1 MIDHLYY
8 GDTASP
14 MPPHR
19 GGSPVSPSQP
29 SMAAKPSPSQPSL
42 AARNSVRGIVRI
54 DPKVI
59 EHHLRRIY
67 ERENPA
73 GAWIESGMYRAVRDI
88 LESAVD
94 EGAPSS
100 RQAAVSPL
108 PSSSPSPD
116 LAAALKRSADV
127 FAAHK
132 VHRIQQDMARLLVD
146 DQGNLR
152 SFREWRE
159 LVTPIAAHQVGPWL
173 QTEYSTAVLR
183 AQQAVE
189 WQQFEAEADVLPNL
203 RWVPSTAVHP
213 GADHQ
218 VFWNTILP
226 IHHPFWDQHRPGDR
240 WNCHCSLEA
249 TDEHP
254 TAPPKGFELRG
265 NGPQPGLNEN
275 PGKTGRLF
283 AQSHPY
289 FPQTCAQCAFYQ
301 GGIASGFKNQEKDCQ
316 NCPFIQGCIN
326 ATRPIDGLLAM
337 YDGKTK
343 TYKGEEWCID
353 IESANGNLMIAKKRI
368 EQAKKGKTEM
378 EKFLKEREMSRVIAR
393 NGHNVEYREES
404 QVHGDTFDIFI
415 DGIPADL
422 KKLTSGAG
430 DLHKHCRKAFKDQ
443 GAKIVVFSLPERN
456 EDYSKALSSAY
467 NKYHHL
473 GQIWVYYQDESIEKY
488 HNKKETT

>member
-1 MIDHLYY
+1 
-8 GDTASP
+8 
-14 MPPHR
+14 
-19 GGSPVSPSQP
+19 
-29 SMAAKPSPSQPSL
+29 MAAKSSPSQPSL
-42 AARNSVRGIVRI
+42 AARNSVHGAVTI
-54 DPKVI
+54 DQKVI

-94 EGAPSS
+94 QGTSS
-100 RQAAVSPL
+100 SQQAAVSPL
-108 PSSSPSPD
+108 PASSPSPD
-116 LAAALKRSADV
+116 LADALKRSADV

-189 WQQFEAEADVLPNL
+189 WQQFEAEADVFPNL

-254 TAPPKGFELRG
+254 TAPPKGYELRG
-265 NGPQPGLNEN
+265 NGPQPSLNEN

-289 FPQTCAQCAFYQ
+289 FPQSCAQCAFYQ

-316 NCPFIQGCIN
+316 NCRFIPIPNESTIN
-326 ATRPIDGLLAM
+326 KERNLETYQEKLQDPNYVDVMFDEVSGGVKATHKGHNFNEKNGWYEKQTQFVGFKAGHSVILENEPHNHFNQKSAEGSW
-337 YDGKTK
+337 DGKTFEIAGAENATK
-343 TYKGEEWCID
+343 TNIRNALKHC
-353 IESANGNLMIAKKRI
+353 AKKPNVKI
-368 EQAKKGKTEM
+368 AVLFFPNNNFDAEEFNNGLSMYCGLEGTSQYKEFDLIYCIQGNEIIHIKKAK
-378 EKFLKEREMSRVIAR
+378 R
-393 NGHNVEYREES
+393 
-404 QVHGDTFDIFI
+404 
-415 DGIPADL
+415 
-422 KKLTSGAG
+422 
-430 DLHKHCRKAFKDQ
+430 
-443 GAKIVVFSLPERN
+443 
-456 EDYSKALSSAY
+456 
-467 NKYHHL
+467 
-473 GQIWVYYQDESIEKY
+473 
-488 HNKKETT
+488 

>member
-1 MIDHLYY
+1 M
-8 GDTASP
+8 
-14 MPPHR
+14 
-19 GGSPVSPSQP
+19 
-29 SMAAKPSPSQPSL
+29 SPSQPSL

-67 ERENPA
+67 ERENPS

-94 EGAPSS
+94 EGTSS
-100 RQAAVSPL
+100 SQQAAVSPVANGQQ
-108 PSSSPSPD
+108 PS

-173 QTEYSTAVLR
+173 ETEYSTAVLR

-249 TDEHP
+249 TDEQP
-254 TAPPKGFELRG
+254 TAPPKGYELRG

-275 PGKTGRLF
+275 PAKTGRLF

-301 GGIASGFKNQEKDCQ
+301 GGIANGFKNQERDC
-316 NCPFIQGCIN
+316 IQCRQLAGLIKLSPKEKHEIYEKPLEEQFEEFMPGHFPHSIKIHVL
-326 ATRPIDGLLAM
+326 RPRTGDYERVLDAAKLYAQQSEVLILPEIHKSEKAIRQRLGL
-337 YDGKTK
+337 KSET
-343 TYKGEEWCID
+343 
-353 IESANGNLMIAKKRI
+353 AN
-368 EQAKKGKTEM
+368 
-378 EKFLKEREMSRVIAR
+378 
-393 NGHNVEYREES
+393 
-404 QVHGDTFDIFI
+404 
-415 DGIPADL
+415 PDL
-422 KKLTSGAG
+422 KVG
-430 DLHKHCRKAFKDQ
+430 DEFVDVKSPLQFSNVRRNANDATKQGGKACVKDDFFTIDLNSLEYL
-443 GAKIVVFSLPERN
+443 AKEIL
-456 EDYSKALSSAY
+456 K
-467 NKYHHL
+467 
-473 GQIWVYYQDESIEKY
+473 DESYLESEVHFIIKGTLYKY
-488 HNKKETT
+488 NSQGRIPG